1 LKNLYG
7 DFWND
12 EGGSDSDA
20 ADIDANELLL
30 PSVSAKLKSST
41 KFVKAEVLHQ
51 EPTYVAQIKLAPEKK
66 TTEVKQ
72 SNNLD
77 SQLKREKKQDFKE

>member
-1 LKNLYG
+1 LYG

-12 EGGSDSDA
+12 QAGSDSDLGE
-20 ADIDANELLL
+20 IDANELLL

-51 EPTYVAQIKLAPEKK
+51 EPTYIAHIKLAPEKK
-66 TTEVKQ
+66 TVEVKQ
-72 SNNLD
+72 QSNIEQ
-77 SQLKREKKQDFKE
+77 QLKRDRKQDFKE